1 MKFPENIDLHMHSTA
16 SDGTDSPEELIE
28 NVRKAG
34 IGLFA
39 VTDHD
44 GIAGAVEV
52 EKKLSE
58 QPDNELMFVKGIEF
72 SCRDEG
78 GKYHILGYGYDAGN
92 EALKNVVQEAHE
104 NRLSKVKLRLDFLEQ
119 EYGFSFKQE
128 DIDKL
133 MKNHNP
139 GKPHIANLMIRY
151 GYASSIPEA
160 MKEYL
165 NKKKFPNAYIRPQTA
180 IETILNSGGVPVLAH
195 PSYGDGAQLIVGAE
209 MRARIKRLLGY
220 GLQGLEGYYS
230 GFSPK
235 LIREILGF
243 AEEFDLYVT
252 AGSDYHGKNKL
263 VVLGDTNLPAP
274 EERAKGFWDFLE
286 RVF

>member
-28 NVRKAG
+28 NVRNAG

-104 NRLSKVKLRLDFLEQ
+104 NRLSKGGACGKGSPSWRLLPVCRIILGVATLRMLQ
-119 EYGFSFKQE
+119 
-128 DIDKL
+128 
-133 MKNHNP
+133 
-139 GKPHIANLMIRY
+139 
-151 GYASSIPEA
+151 ASSGKRPILSLCREMPDKASSFAIP
-160 MKEYL
+160 
-165 NKKKFPNAYIRPQTA
+165 
-180 IETILNSGGVPVLAH
+180 
-195 PSYGDGAQLIVGAE
+195 
-209 MRARIKRLLGY
+209 
-220 GLQGLEGYYS
+220 
-230 GFSPK
+230 
-235 LIREILGF
+235 
-243 AEEFDLYVT
+243 
-252 AGSDYHGKNKL
+252 
-263 VVLGDTNLPAP
+263 
-274 EERAKGFWDFLE
+274 
-286 RVF
+286 